1 MKITLNKQK
10 VIEAATAALQRGELQ
25 CQQRDFRAGLTVC
38 EYSAPCA
45 IGAALTEDER
55 QFLDREHASMPIYDL
70 ISAGVIVPDCAADHD
85 FYCDLQS
92 VHDVGS
98 VTRLAYLLGCD
109 LPATT

>member
-10 VIEAATAALQRGELQ
+10 VIEAATAALQKGELQ
-25 CQQRDFRAGLTVC
+25 CQQPDFRAGLTIC

-45 IGAALTEDER
+45 IGAAMTEEER
-55 QFLDREHASMPIYDL
+55 KYLDSEFQSAPIGDL
-70 ISAGVIVPDCAADHD
+70 IKQGIIGVDGVEDLA